1 MEIRLFG
8 DLEAVEGGVTRS
20 VRGPKQR
27 ALLALL
33 ALQRGEPISGDRL
46 IDTLWGED
54 TPGNPANSLQSLVAQ
69 LRRALGS
76 DAIVTSDAG
85 YALRVRPDD
94 VDIYRFERMIA
105 ESRRAAGEGR
115 APEASSL
122 LAAALSLARGEAL
135 AEFAYASFADGERT
149 RITELLLL
157 AFELRAEA
165 ELAVGH
171 HEQLV
176 GELEASCRQNPLR
189 ERLWELL
196 MLALYRSGRQAE
208 ALRAYSEARDRLVDE
223 LGIEPGDALRDLEA
237 RILAQDPAI
246 AAPKAAPVPAASPT
260 AGNLRERP
268 NSFVGRDGELERL
281 QQAVESSR
289 LVTVIGPGGVGK
301 TRLAVETA
309 ATMRSRQRDG
319 AWLVELAGVADS
331 DGVPSAVASTLRA
344 GDALGTGGAGAGST
358 EDLITQ
364 HLAGRSLIVVLDNC
378 EHVIGAAAALASHLV
393 GAVPGLRLIAT
404 SREALGV
411 PGEVLVP
418 LGGLASDAAVEL
430 FGDRATAVQPAFA
443 VDADSR
449 AAVDDICRRLDGLPL
464 AIELAAARIRA
475 LPLSALADRIDDRFR
490 LLTGGARTA
499 LPRHQTLR
507 AVVDWSHDLLFED
520 ERRLFA
526 RLSVFAGGCD
536 LDAAEGICADDRLP
550 GDEIL
555 DLLSRLI
562 DKSLVVSEVSG
573 QTARYSQLQTLW
585 EYARERLAE
594 SGEADAIRGRHAAWY
609 LRLAEG
615 ARFGLR
621 GADGIAWR
629 EKLEADLDNL
639 RAALDWFIDAHDA
652 ASALSLVTGLAW
664 LWFVRADSA
673 EGVRWLDDA
682 LAVGDPDA
690 DRGGLR
696 GLAAVWRALH
706 VANITAP
713 SKAVE
718 SCAKAVAALRRSAAP
733 LFLAEGLLLQSEI
746 LNRIGDTDGAL
757 SSLAEAHPL
766 IVEEK
771 DQWGLAL
778 HDMLVAENL
787 AAMGRLDEAIQMAR
801 TGVDRCRELGER
813 WIVVEG
819 LSLLASID
827 EAHGDLE
834 AAFTAYQ
841 ELVDCAHEARISNF
855 ETVGLMRLAA
865 LRARQGDDGAAERLF
880 AQAVMTS
887 RRPTY
892 TKAALIGRAAAAQRL
907 GDLESCKRWLDEA
920 MAVPDTAG
928 RDPASATAFIG
939 LTWWAPVLTAD

>member
-8 DLEAVEGGVTRS
+8 DLEAIEGGVPRS

-46 IDTLWGED
+46 IDALWGED

-76 DAIVTSDAG
+76 DAVVTSDTG
-85 YALRVRPDD
+85 YALNVRPDD
-94 VDIYRFERMIA
+94 IDIFLFERMIA
-105 ESRRAAGEGR
+105 ESRRIAEDGR
-115 APEASSL
+115 ALEASGL
-122 LAAALSLARGEAL
+122 LAQALSLASSEPL
-135 AEFAYASFADGERT
+135 AEFVYAGFADGERA
-149 RITELLLL
+149 RISELVLL

-165 ELAVGH
+165 ELALGR
-171 HEQLV
+171 HEHLI
-176 GELEASCRQNPLR
+176 GDLEASCRQYPLR

-208 ALRAYSEARDRLVDE
+208 ALRTYSEARDRLVDE
-223 LGIEPGDALRDLEA
+223 LGIEPGEALRDLEA
-237 RILAQDPAI
+237 RILSHDPAL
-246 AAPKAAPVPAASPT
+246 ASPRPRPVPAAPST
-260 AGNLRERP
+260 TGNLRERP
-268 NSFVGRDGELERL
+268 SSFVGRDGELERL
-281 QQAVESSR
+281 QQTAESSR

-309 ATMRSRQRDG
+309 ALMQSGQRDG
-319 AWLVELAGVADS
+319 AWLVELAGVTDS
-331 DGVPSAVASTLRA
+331 DGVPSAVASALRA
-344 GDALGTGGAGAGST
+344 GEALGAGGAGAGST
-358 EDLITQ
+358 EDLIIQ

-378 EHVIGAAAALASHLV
+378 EHVIGASAALANHLV
-393 GAVPGLRLIAT
+393 CSVPGLRLIAT

-418 LGGLASDAAVEL
+418 LGGLASEAAIEL
-430 FGDRATAVQPAFA
+430 FGDRATAAQPTFV
-443 VDADSR
+443 VDAESR
-449 AAVDDICRRLDGLPL
+449 PVVDDICHRLDGLPL

-475 LPLSALADRIDDRFR
+475 LPLSALASRIDDRFR

-526 RLSVFAGGCD
+526 RLSVFAGGSD
-536 LDAAEGICADDRLP
+536 LDAAEAICADDRLP
-550 GDEIL
+550 RGEIL
-555 DLLSRLI
+555 DLLSHLI

-573 QTARYSQLQTLW
+573 ETARYSQLQTLW
-585 EYARERLAE
+585 DYARERLAG
-594 SGEADAIRGRHAAWY
+594 SGEAHLIRARHAAWY

-615 ARFGLR
+615 ARLGLR
-621 GADGIAWR
+621 GADGIGWR
-629 EKLEADLDNL
+629 ERLEADLDNL

-652 ASALSLVTGLAW
+652 VSGLSLVTGLAW

-682 LAVGDPDA
+682 LAIGDLDA
-690 DRGGLR
+690 DLGGLR
-696 GLAAVWRALH
+696 DLAAVWRALH

-718 SCAKAVAALRRSAAP
+718 SCAQAVAGLRQVGAP
-733 LFLAEGLLLQSEI
+733 AFLAEGLLLHAEI
-746 LNRIGDTDGAL
+746 LNRIGDTGGAL
-757 SSLAEAHPL
+757 SCLAEAHPL
-766 IVEEK
+766 IIDEK

-787 AAMGRLDEAIQMAR
+787 ATIGRLDEAIQRAR
-801 TGVDRCRELGER
+801 TGVERCRELGER

-819 LSLLASID
+819 LSLLASIE

-834 AAFTAYQ
+834 AAFADYQ
-841 ELVDCAHEARISNF
+841 ELVDCAQEARISNF

-865 LRARQGDDGAAERLF
+865 LRARQDDDGAAERLF
-880 AQAVMTS
+880 ARAVMTS

-920 MAVPDTAG
+920 MSVPDAAG
-928 RDPASATAFIG
+928 RDPATATAFIG
-939 LTWWAPVLTAD
+939 LTWWAPVLRAD